1 MNKLIY
7 YTKYIKFNMKKKS
20 IRTLVEEL
28 QRQRARMAKLEAQ
41 VKKTQHLLLSQMA
54 GKDELRVQ
62 WDAGKDC
69 VVEKKISKIREFS
82 ARAIYEVLGV
92 ESFSVLHVR
101 AGKVDKL
108 LPTLPEDKKKA
119 IESSLAY
126 KESKPYI
133 QLFFVKHTRPKE
145 VGGADH
151 ISTLNP
157 EAASAK

>member
-1 MNKLIY
+1 
-7 YTKYIKFNMKKKS
+7 MKKKS

-28 QRQRARMAKLEAQ
+28 QRQRARRAKLEAQ
-41 VKKTQHLLLSQMA
+41 VKKTQHLLLSQMT
-54 GKDELRVQ
+54 GKDELRLQ
-62 WDAGKDC
+62 WDAGRDC
-69 VVEKKISKIREFS
+69 VVEKKTSKIREFS
-82 ARAIYEVLGV
+82 AQAIYEILGV

-108 LPTLPEDKKKA
+108 LPTLPEDKRNA

-126 KESKPYI
+126 KESKPYV
-133 QLFFVKHTRPKE
+133 QLFFVKHKRPKE

-151 ISTLNP
+151 ISALNP